1 MKIREAAGIKPGQEK
16 QDVRSAGAVRHAG
29 PERVMPR
36 LTRARR
42 PARPFGGFG
51 WLFNWNL
58 LADGEQTVGA
68 GAAGA
73 ECGRATGRGTPLG
86 EEVLRGVEGACPVA
100 AFPLPGR
107 GDGDTGGATAS
118 TALCPAGRRVR
129 AARRGAALALLAA
142 LGALAGPVFAQS
154 SAPCPGDG
162 SNPTPTAVE
171 VTVVPIVVTSTT
183 DDYFVLYVNHE
194 VDGTEVEIPVLVK
207 KGEADTTT
215 LAENVEALP
224 AARYRVEQYLIA
236 DPADVDGDCID
247 DITELADPAGNPVNP
262 AAAIELTNGAV
273 TVPDRA
279 TFETLTH
286 GALGFVS
293 GKFVLFGMDTDRP
306 GVYFINVNTNIEIEH
321 RKFLDSVG
329 LKRGEDLFIG
339 HLSYNPELVA
349 PDDSLGLYYYWFD
362 YPFASFPYYRSRPY
376 SARRQHATA

>member
-1 MKIREAAGIKPGQEK
+1 M
-16 QDVRSAGAVRHAG
+16 
-29 PERVMPR
+29 
-36 LTRARR
+36 
-42 PARPFGGFG
+42 
-51 WLFNWNL
+51 
-58 LADGEQTVGA
+58 
-68 GAAGA
+68 
-73 ECGRATGRGTPLG
+73 
-86 EEVLRGVEGACPVA
+86 
-100 AFPLPGR
+100 
-107 GDGDTGGATAS
+107 
-118 TALCPAGRRVR
+118 
-129 AARRGAALALLAA
+129 
-142 LGALAGPVFAQS
+142 
-154 SAPCPGDG
+154 
-162 SNPTPTAVE
+162 
-171 VTVVPIVVTSTT
+171 PIVVTSTT